1 LDVTFDEV
9 LRYTFQYLKN
19 KYMKKLLLLMLLVL
33 MNIFV
38 QAQDKIIMNDPN
50 IAKRETGSFNA
61 VVVRGPFKVY
71 FSEGKEYE
79 VAVSAKSVS
88 IRDHIVTR
96 VVDNELYI
104 ELDKGW
110 ASWLGQSPDFRVYL
124 SAPNLRS
131 VKASGAVDFLVADI
145 LRANQLALNFSGA
158 SDFTGKL
165 DCKELK
171 LVFTGASDMEAMGN
185 TESLDANF
193 TGASKMSA
201 AALKSTNATLNATGA
216 SNIRISVSGTLKAN
230 ATGASN
236 ITYYGNPTGRTER
249 STGASNI
256 KKGN

>member
-1 LDVTFDEV
+1 
-9 LRYTFQYLKN
+9 
-19 KYMKKLLLLMLLVL
+19 MKKTMLLLLLVW
-33 MNIFV
+33 MNLIV
-38 QAQDKIIMNDPN
+38 QAQDKLIMNDPN
-50 IAKRETGSFNA
+50 IEKREPGIFNA
-61 VVVRGPFKVY
+61 IVVRGPFKVY
-71 FSEGKEYE
+71 FSEGKEAE
-79 VAVSAKSVS
+79 VAVSAKSAS
-88 IRDHIVTR
+88 IRNHIVTR
-96 VVDNELYI
+96 VVNNELYI

-124 SAPNLRS
+124 SAPNLKA

-145 LRANQLALNFSGA
+145 LKTNQLALTFSGA

-165 DCKELK
+165 DCNELK

-185 TESLDANF
+185 AISVDADF

-201 AALKSTNATLNATGA
+201 AALKTTNANLNATGA
-216 SNIRISVSGTLKAN
+216 SSMRISVSGTLKAT

-236 ITYYGNPTGRTER
+236 IIYYGNPTGTTER

>member
-1 LDVTFDEV
+1 
-9 LRYTFQYLKN
+9 
-19 KYMKKLLLLMLLVL
+19 MKKTMLLLLLAL
-33 MNIFV
+33 MNVFV
-38 QAQDKIIMNDPN
+38 QAQDKLIMNDPN
-50 IAKRETGSFNA
+50 IEKRDPGGFNA
-61 VVVRGPFKVY
+61 IVVRGPFKVY
-71 FSEGKEYE
+71 FSEGKEAE
-79 VAVSAKSVS
+79 VAVSAKSAS

-96 VVDNELYI
+96 VVDNELFI

-124 SAPNLRS
+124 SAPYLKA

-145 LRANQLALNFSGA
+145 LKANQLALTFSGA

-165 DCKELK
+165 DCNELK

-185 TESLDANF
+185 VMSVDADF

-201 AALKSTNATLNATGA
+201 AALKTTNANLNATGA
-216 SNIRISVSGTLKAN
+216 SNIRISVSGTLKAT

-236 ITYYGNPTGRTER
+236 ITYYGNPTGTTER

>member
-1 LDVTFDEV
+1 
-9 LRYTFQYLKN
+9 
-19 KYMKKLLLLMLLVL
+19 MKKLFLVMLLVM
-33 MNIFV
+33 MNVFV
-38 QAQDKIIMNDPN
+38 QSQDKIIMNDPN
-50 IAKRETGSFNA
+50 IAKRETGGFNA

-71 FSEGKEYE
+71 FSEGKENE

-96 VVDNELYI
+96 VVDNELFI

-124 SAPNLRS
+124 SAPLLKS

-145 LRANQLALNFSGA
+145 LKSNQLALTFSGA

-165 DCKELK
+165 DCKELR
-171 LVFTGASDMEAMGN
+171 LDFSGASDMEAMGN
-185 TESLDANF
+185 AESLDANF

-201 AALKSTNATLNATGA
+201 AALKTTNASLNATGA

-236 ITYYGNPTGRTER
+236 ITYYGSPTGTNTRA
-249 STGASNI
+249 TGASNI

>member
-1 LDVTFDEV
+1 
-9 LRYTFQYLKN
+9 
-19 KYMKKLLLLMLLVL
+19 MKKTMLLLLLVW
-33 MNIFV
+33 MNLCV
-38 QAQDKIIMNDPN
+38 KAQDKLIMNDPN
-50 IAKRETGSFNA
+50 IAKRETSSFNA

-71 FSEGKEYE
+71 FSEGKENE

-96 VVDNELYI
+96 VVDNELFV

-124 SAPNLRS
+124 SAPSLKS

-145 LRANQLALNFSGA
+145 LKANQLSLTFSGA

-171 LVFTGASDMEAMGN
+171 LDFNGASDMEAMGN
-185 TESLDANF
+185 AESVDADF

-201 AALKSTNATLNATGA
+201 AALKTVQANLNATGA
-216 SNIRISVSGTLKAN
+216 STLRISVSGDLKAN
-230 ATGASN
+230 ASGAST
-236 ITYYGNPTGRTER
+236 ITYYGNPSPTNTRA
-249 STGASNI
+249 TGASSI